1 MPRWAVRGASAVFVL
16 VAALRIQ
23 PLDAATGAQGLATL
37 SPHLESVLAQA
48 PADMPLMAWVFFAD
62 KGPTA
67 QAKAALRPEL
77 VSERSLRRRA
87 KVLPP
92 DARVDSRDLPV
103 LETDVGE
110 VARHV
115 VQIRQRSKW
124 FNGVSVLATPEQI
137 HALQFIPRV
146 RAIELVGRY
155 RRNASE
161 EDITPDA
168 VPVQPPRRTPRV
180 NALDYGPSLTQ
191 LQQMNVPALHDQG
204 INGQG
209 VLIGHFDNGYRLL
222 AHEALAS
229 VQIVAAHDFVDHD
242 SNPAPPVSA
251 PASFGAHGI
260 QTLSVL
266 GGFKSGELIGAA
278 YGAQYVLARTE
289 DDASETPLE
298 EDNWVAAIEWADSL
312 GVDVTST
319 SLGYLDFDPPYLSYS
334 WFDLDGDTPLI
345 TRAADLAAQ
354 RGIVV
359 LNSAGNAGADVHN
372 TLLAPADGDSV
383 IAVGAVT
390 AAGDRSTFSSVGPTT
405 DVPPRIKPDIMA
417 MGSSVHVAR
426 TSSTVAYGSS
436 SGTSFSCPLAA
447 GAAALLLSAHPT
459 ATPMQI
465 RDALRSTASMAA
477 TPGNLY
483 GWGIIDVVAALNFLT
498 TSGVVPPAVGT
509 GAAYLEANV
518 PNPFNPSTR
527 IAYWLPADATVALRI
542 HDARG
547 RVVRTWVAAS
557 QAPGRHV
564 MQWNGDDD
572 HGRRVAGGVYVCS
585 LEAARMAG
593 TTPARIDSDRR
604 KLVLLK

>member
-1 MPRWAVRGASAVFVL
+1 MPRWVVRGASAVFVL
-16 VAALRIQ
+16 AAAARIQ
-23 PLDAATGAQGLATL
+23 PLNAATHTQGLATL
-37 SPHLESVLAQA
+37 SPRLESFLAQA
-48 PADMPLMAWVFFAD
+48 PVDTPVMAWVFFAD
-62 KGPTA
+62 KGPA
-67 QAKAALRPEL
+67 VQAKGALRPGL

-92 DARVDSRDLPV
+92 DAQVDSRDLPV
-103 LETDVGE
+103 LEAAVGE
-110 VARHV
+110 VALRV

-137 HALQFIPRV
+137 HALQFLPRV

-161 EDITPDA
+161 DNITPDA
-168 VPVQPPRRTPRV
+168 ASVQAPRGTPHV

-191 LQQMNVPALHDQG
+191 LQQMNVPALHDQD

-209 VLIGHFDNGYRLL
+209 VLIAHFDNGYRLL

-229 VQIVAAHDFVDHD
+229 LQIVAAYDFVDHD
-242 SNPAPPVSA
+242 PDPAPPANA
-251 PASFGAHGI
+251 PTNFGAHGI

-266 GGFKSGELIGAA
+266 GGFKPGELIGTA

-289 DDASETPLE
+289 DDGSETPFE

-312 GVDVTST
+312 GVDVAST
-319 SLGYLDFDPPYLSYS
+319 SLGYLDFDAPYFSYS
-334 WFDLDGDTPLI
+334 WFDLDGDTPII

-359 LNSAGNAGADVHN
+359 LNSAGNSGSDIHN

-405 DVPPRIKPDIMA
+405 DFPPRIKPDIMA

-426 TSSTVAYGSS
+426 TVNTVTYGTS

-447 GAAALLLSAHPT
+447 GVAALLLSAHPT

-483 GWGIIDVVAALNFLT
+483 GWGIIDAVAALNFLT
-498 TSGVVPPAVGT
+498 TSDVAPPPARSE
-509 GAAYLEANV
+509 AAHLEANM
-518 PNPFNPSTR
+518 PNPFNPSTS
-527 IAYWLPADATVALRI
+527 IAYWLPADAAVALRI

-547 RVVRTWVAAS
+547 RAVRTLVAAT
-557 QAPGRHV
+557 QTRGRHV

-572 HGRRVAGGVYVCS
+572 LGRRVAGGVYVCS
-585 LEAARMAG
+585 LEAARTAG